1 MHDAPKPEISM
12 AVDSP
17 VGMSVAD
24 TPVVSIVSDNYHGIC
39 AAIKPGVSVVVD
51 NSAGRSAAVKNGLSM
66 DMDGGSKR
74 KRGETE
80 DTSVKSHRETMSKS
94 SVGTHIIR
102 HQYLVFRKNKLTMY
116 FLVVK

>member
-17 VGMSVAD
+17 VGISIAN
-24 TPVVSIVSDNYHGIC
+24 TPAVSMASENYQGIC
-39 AAIKPGVSVVVD
+39 ATLKPGVSMVVD

-74 KRGETE
+74 KRTETE
-80 DTSVKSHRETMSKS
+80 DTSVKSQRRTVSKS
-94 SVGTHIIR
+94 LVGIQTIR
-102 HQYLVFRKNKLTMY
+102 HQYLVFGGYSQCLQ
-116 FLVVK
+116 